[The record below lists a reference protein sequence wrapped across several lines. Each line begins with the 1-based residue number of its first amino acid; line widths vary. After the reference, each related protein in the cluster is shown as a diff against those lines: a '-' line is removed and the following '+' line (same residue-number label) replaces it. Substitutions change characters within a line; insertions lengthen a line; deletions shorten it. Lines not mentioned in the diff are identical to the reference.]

1 MMQSI
6 SDEIIGLRKVI
17 KGVQFLIRQ
26 DDPVVVIPP
35 NCSFLEGSKAYK
47 IRAMGKDNPHLRNG
61 CLFDPVDCS
70 GGAATWVHLS
80 FPTAAAVKECTVF
93 GQLA

>member
-1 MMQSI
+1 MHSI
-6 SDEIIGLRKVI
+6 SDEIVGLRKVI

-47 IRAMGKDNPHLRNG
+47 IRAMGKDNPHLCND

-70 GGAATWVHLS
+70 GGAATRVHLS